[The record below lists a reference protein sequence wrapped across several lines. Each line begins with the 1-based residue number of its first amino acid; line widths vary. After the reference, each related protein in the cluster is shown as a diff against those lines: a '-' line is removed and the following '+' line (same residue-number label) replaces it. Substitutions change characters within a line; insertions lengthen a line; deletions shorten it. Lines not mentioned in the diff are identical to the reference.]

1 MNNKTPS
8 LDIDNVIEKTLGKRE
23 KMIIMKDCII
33 GFSKSVKIEDPEE
46 ASGYIKKRY
55 VRVEGPGMILIE
67 SGPQEDGIIARTFNK
82 REATR

>member
-1 MNNKTPS
+1 MNNLRPS

-23 KMIIMKDCII
+23 KMIIMKECII

-46 ASGYIKKRY
+46 GSGCIKKNY

-67 SGPQEDGIIARTFNK
+67 SGPQEYGIIARTFKK